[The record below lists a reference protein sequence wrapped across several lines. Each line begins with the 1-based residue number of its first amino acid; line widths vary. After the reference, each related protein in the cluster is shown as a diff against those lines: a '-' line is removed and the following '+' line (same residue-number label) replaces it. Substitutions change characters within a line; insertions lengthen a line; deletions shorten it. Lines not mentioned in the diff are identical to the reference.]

1 MLEIQPE
8 IAEALRVGRPVV
20 ALESTL
26 IAHGLPWPANK
37 ETALAA
43 EAAIRSENAI
53 PATIAVWQGRP
64 KIGLTDT
71 EIEEL
76 AQRTDVVKASS
87 RDLAPAIAEKQMAAT
102 TVAATMRLAHMAGIP
117 VFATGGIGGVH
128 RGAEHS
134 FDISAD
140 LMELAQT
147 PVAVVCAGA
156 KNLLDVAKTLEL
168 LETLC
173 VPVIGYQTDQFPGF
187 YVHSTG
193 LAVSGRVNSA
203 RFAAELIRV
212 HWEMEGRGF
221 LLVQP
226 ASASI
231 ALSSE
236 EWDIALVE
244 AERRTSAIQGPNV
257 TPALLSELARITN
270 GKTVQINR
278 ELIVANARL
287 AAQLAG
293 ALCPSPSS

>member
-1 MLEIQPE
+1 MLEIQKE
-8 IAEALRVGRPVV
+8 IEEALRIGRPVV

-26 IAHGLPWPANK
+26 IAHGLPWPVNK
-37 ETALAA
+37 ETAQAA
-43 EAAIRSENAI
+43 EAAIRHEGAV
-53 PATIAVWQGRP
+53 PATIAVWHGRP
-64 KIGLTDT
+64 KIGLTSS
-71 EIEEL
+71 EIEDL
-76 AQRTDVVKASS
+76 ANQKDVTKASS
-87 RDLAPAIAEKQMAAT
+87 RDLATAISEKLIAAT
-102 TVAATMRLAHMAGIP
+102 TVAATMRLAHMAGIR

-173 VPVIGYQTDQFPGF
+173 VPVIGYQTDEFPGF

-193 LAVSGRVNSA
+193 LPISGRVNSA
-203 RFAAELIRV
+203 KYAAELVRV
-212 HWEMEGRGF
+212 HWQMEGKGF
-221 LLVQP
+221 LLAQP
-226 ASASI
+226 VNASI
-231 ALSSE
+231 ALTSE

-244 AERRTSAIQGPNV
+244 AERRTSAVQGPNV
-257 TPALLSELARITN
+257 TPALLAELARITN

-287 AAQLAG
+287 AAQLAKN
-293 ALCPSPSS
+293 LCPGPSA

>member
-1 MLEIQPE
+1 MLEIQPD

-43 EAAIRSENAI
+43 EAAIRAEEAV
-53 PATIAVWQGRP
+53 PATIAVWNGRP
-64 KIGLTDT
+64 KIGLSAT
-71 EIEEL
+71 EIEDL
-76 AQRTDVVKASS
+76 AQRKDVAKASS
-87 RDLAPAIAEKQMAAT
+87 RDLATAIAENHTAAT
-102 TVAATMRLAHMAGIP
+102 TVAATLRLAQMAGIR

-128 RGAEHS
+128 RGAEHT

-173 VPVIGYQTDQFPGF
+173 VPVIGYQTDEFPGF

-193 LAVSGRVNSA
+193 LPVSGRVNSA
-203 RFAAELIRV
+203 KYAAELVRA
-212 HWEMEGRGF
+212 HWEMEGKGF
-221 LLVQP
+221 LLAQP

-244 AERRTSAIQGPNV
+244 AERRTSAVQGPNV
-257 TPALLSELARITN
+257 TPALLAELARITN

-287 AAQLAG
+287 AAQLAK
-293 ALCPSPSS
+293 ALCAVASA

>member
-1 MLEIQPE
+1 MLEIQAE
-8 IAEALRVGRPVV
+8 VAEALKGDQPVV

-37 ETALAA
+37 ETAAAA
-43 EAAIRSENAI
+43 EAAIRAEGAV
-53 PATIAVWQGRP
+53 PATIAVWHGRP
-64 KIGLTDT
+64 KIGLNET

-76 AQRTDVVKASS
+76 AQRKDVAKASS
-87 RDLAPAIAEKQMAAT
+87 RDLATAIADKHTAAT
-102 TVAATMRLAHMAGIP
+102 TVAASMRLAHMAGIR

-193 LAVSGRVNSA
+193 LPVSGRVNSTQY
-203 RFAAELIRV
+203 AAELVRV
-212 HWEMEGRGF
+212 HWEMEGKGF
-221 LLVQP
+221 LLAQP
-226 ASASI
+226 VNASI

-236 EWDIALVE
+236 EWEIALVE
-244 AERRTSAIQGPNV
+244 AERRTSAVQGPNV
-257 TPALLSELARITN
+257 TPALLAELARITN
-270 GKTVQINR
+270 GRTVQINR

-287 AAQLAG
+287 AAQLAK
-293 ALCPSPSS
+293 ALCPGPSS